1 MSKFIKD
8 STYNALVAARD
19 NWNTVAAHVANSGD
33 GGEGLTAE
41 TVTPQMVIDALE
53 AESDTA
59 QNAELQAAL
68 DRIQVLETE
77 NTSLTEQ
84 VANLQGS
91 AGEGTAVITSTG
103 EQGGQGDDLASFM
116 EANKGNHAILVERMK
131 KEGLI

>member
-19 NWNTVAAHVANSGD
+19 NWNTVAAHVAKSGD
-33 GGEGLTAE
+33 GEGLTAE

-53 AESDTA
+53 AESDNA

-68 DRIQVLETE
+68 DRIRVLESE
-77 NTSLTEQ
+77 KTSLTEQ

-91 AGEGTAVITSTG
+91 AWEETAVITSTG
-103 EQGGQGDDLASFM
+103 EPKGEKENIGSFADKHAGDTASILA
-116 EANKGNHAILVERMK
+116 EAK

>member
-8 STYNALVAARD
+8 STYNELVAARD

-33 GGEGLTAE
+33 GGEGLRAE

-59 QNAELQAAL
+59 QNAELQTAL
-68 DRIQVLETE
+68 SRIQDLETE

-91 AGEGTAVITSTG
+91 AGEPTATITSTG
-103 EQGGQGDDLASFM
+103 EPKGEKENIGSFADKHAGDTASILA
-116 EANKGNHAILVERMK
+116 EAK

>member
-68 DRIQVLETE
+68 DRIRVLESE
-77 NTSLTEQ
+77 KTSLTEQ
-84 VANLQGS
+84 VGFCCH
-91 AGEGTAVITSTG
+91 TSRTT
-103 EQGGQGDDLASFM
+103 
-116 EANKGNHAILVERMK
+116 ILVVFCDRT
-131 KEGLI
+131 GNFNHGD

>member
-8 STYNALVAARD
+8 STYNELVAARD
-19 NWNTVAAHVANSGD
+19 NWNTVATHVANSGD

-41 TVTPQMVIDALE
+41 TVTTQMVIDALE

-59 QNAELQAAL
+59 QNAELQTAL
-68 DRIQVLETE
+68 SRIKELETE
-77 NTSLTEQ
+77 NGNLQQQ
-84 VANLQGS
+84 VTNLQGS
-91 AGEGTAVITSTG
+91 AGEESAVITASG

-116 EANKGNHAILVERMK
+116 EQNKGNHAVLVERMK